1 MTAWLLKK
9 ISNKRKNKFWDYN
22 MDKDTLDF
30 FDKFIQI
37 RFGDDLSQERLKKEY
52 FAKKL

>member
-1 MTAWLLKK
+1 
-9 ISNKRKNKFWDYN
+9 

-30 FDKFIQI
+30 FDKFIQM

-52 FAKKL
+52 FAKKLQSNTLYKYISFDGNDTLN